1 MSAITVSENIPDV
14 AIMYEFIKYSDI
26 EYHVIK
32 VINVIIIVG
41 KKYLYDSRLYCRY
54 SYSSCLLWKINEN
67 YFILLLF

>member
-26 EYHVIK
+26 EYHVVK

-41 KKYLYDSRLYCRY
+41 KTFNRLY
-54 SYSSCLLWKINEN
+54 
-67 YFILLLF
+67 